1 MKFRRA
7 EPEMPELNVVS
18 FIDVLLMLL
27 VFFMLSTTFIQSAHL
42 KIQLPKAA
50 VNATPMKSGLVI
62 SIDRRGRYYVDQEAL
77 SRSSARALD
86 QAIRRFIGHRRQ
98 IPVTIRADARVPY
111 QFVVTA
117 LNAVGRLGL
126 HQINLVTVGTVT
138 SPPAR

>member
-1 MKFRRA
+1 
-7 EPEMPELNVVS
+7 MPELNVVS

-50 VNATPMKSGLVI
+50 VGATSMKSGLVI
-62 SIDRRGRYYVDQEAL
+62 TIDRHGRYYVDQEAL
-77 SRSSARALD
+77 SRSGLTALE
-86 QAIRRFIGHRRQ
+86 QAIRRFIGHRRR
-98 IPVTIRADARVPY
+98 IPVTIRADGRVPY

-126 HQINLVTVGTVT
+126 HQINLVTVRTVT
-138 SPPAR
+138 PPRSR